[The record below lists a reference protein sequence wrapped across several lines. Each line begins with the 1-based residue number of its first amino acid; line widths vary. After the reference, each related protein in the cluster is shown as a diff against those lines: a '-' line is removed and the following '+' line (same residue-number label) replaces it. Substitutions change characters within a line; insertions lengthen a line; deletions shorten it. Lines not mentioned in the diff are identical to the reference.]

1 MKLLSIMAGL
11 AWTALNIMPAAAA
24 DPVRFAL
31 CYDLSKAYTF
41 VTPRSRKPLAIT
53 LTCSI

>member
-11 AWTALNIMPAAAA
+11 AWATLNIMPAAAA

-31 CYDLSKAYTF
+31 
-41 VTPRSRKPLAIT
+41 
-53 LTCSI
+53 